1 MNMGKKSV
9 NTPPEVETFKVKKH
23 LVREYKETKLVKC
36 TKEAAAMIEA
46 VMNISKDT
54 QTKTVSDMI
63 AYAFRNME
71 IVEEGDE
78 DDEI

>member
-1 MNMGKKSV
+1 MGKKNV
-9 NTPPEVETFKVKKH
+9 TPVELETFKVKKH
-23 LVREYKETKLVKC
+23 AIREYKETKVVKC
-36 TKEAAAMIEA
+36 NKEAAMMIET
-46 VMNISKDT
+46 VMNITKES
-54 QTKTVSDMI
+54 QVKTVSDMI